1 MAPGRTRERT
11 PLGAHDSNRVGQ
23 TAGMISLLSISKRF
37 VYIMRA
43 GWREPEF
50 RGLALISGSWLAL
63 GTIVYSI
70 YEDWSVLESLY
81 FCVMTLTTIG
91 YGDYTPTDSTM
102 QAYTI
107 FYALLGIGFFV
118 AFTTKVVAVALAS
131 REGEDTNGA

>member
-1 MAPGRTRERT
+1 
-11 PLGAHDSNRVGQ
+11 
-23 TAGMISLLSISKRF
+23 MISLLSISKRF

-107 FYALLGIGFFV
+107 CYALLGIGFFV
-118 AFTTKVVAVALAS
+118 AFTTKVVSVALAS
-131 REGEDTNGA
+131 REGDDTGGD